1 MTDSSAP
8 GKARSASG
16 SRGARGRRVSL
27 REKRFIGWRFEL
39 MDDDLWPFPSPTD
52 DLYIAFLESLNRIG
66 GVPFDAW
73 DSPAHKEPLANL
85 ASAAQDRLRELGIE
99 EGTGGSLSKFQ
110 VSEIADRAR
119 MWAIQKDNV
128 YFLLWWDPDHEVE
141 NAAPS
146 RGLRKRRKRS

>member
-1 MTDSSAP
+1 
-8 GKARSASG
+8 
-16 SRGARGRRVSL
+16 
-27 REKRFIGWRFEL
+27 
-39 MDDDLWPFPSPTD
+39 MDGELWPFPAPTD
-52 DLYIAFLESLNRIG
+52 DLYDAFLESLNRIG

-119 MWAIQKDNV
+119 MWAVQKDNV

-141 NAAPS
+141 NAAPT